1 MDRQYKA
8 EDTVTVH
15 QDDKDGPVL
24 ATFKQQPFTAHG
36 YDNYMHENRMYKG
49 FSRPDGSVYILLSE
63 PLFKDNLCES
73 IKQRN

>member
-8 EDTVTVH
+8 FDKVTVH

-24 ATFKQQPFTAHG
+24 TTLNQQPFSAHG
-36 YDNYMHENRMYKG
+36 FDNYMLNSRMYKG
-49 FSRPDGSVYILLSE
+49 FSRPDGSAYILLSE